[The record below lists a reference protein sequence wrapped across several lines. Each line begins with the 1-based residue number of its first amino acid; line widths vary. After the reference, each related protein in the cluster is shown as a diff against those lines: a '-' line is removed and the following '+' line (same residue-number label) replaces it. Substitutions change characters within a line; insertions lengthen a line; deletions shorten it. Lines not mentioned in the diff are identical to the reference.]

1 MSHGL
6 SSQGRILVTGV
17 TGYIGG
23 QLLLRLLDE
32 DYAVRVLVRDAA
44 RIEGRWW
51 RDRVEVAVGDV
62 LKPETLPAALAG
74 IDATY
79 YNIHSLY
86 AGTDFHDM
94 DLVAGRNFAQA
105 AQAAGV
111 QHIIYLGGLGNPQ
124 DTLSPHLHSRQQ
136 TGAALREGS
145 VPVTEYRAAIIIGSG
160 SGSFEMIRYLTERI
174 PLLVSP
180 RWVFSK
186 IQPIAIGDVLDY
198 LVGALQVPESKGR
211 IMEIGGPNI
220 MSYADTMM
228 EYAKV
233 RGLRRAVLPVPALTP
248 TLSSHWVGWVTP
260 ISARLA
266 RPLIE
271 GVHNEVIVRDTTAAT
286 MFPDIRPMDYHSAV
300 ELALS
305 DLGPQSVDTAWM
317 DAQVTLDERGEGLQ
331 VERREGLY
339 IRRQYR
345 TVESSPECVFGV
357 FAGLGGDCGW
367 LRFEWAWR
375 LRGWVDRLVGGVGFR
390 CGRRDPSEVQVGDVV
405 DFMRVE
411 AIEAGKMLRLRYEGK
426 MPGRFW
432 LQFEAQPQD
441 DGRTQLVQT
450 LFVETKG
457 LLGLLYWYAAYPAH
471 AVIFSALLRAV
482 SQEAEECSAALR
494 EIPGPQAKGAQ
505 V

>member
-1 MSHGL
+1 MSRGP
-6 SSQGRILVTGV
+6 ILVTGA

-23 QLLLRLLDE
+23 ELLPRLLSEGYD
-32 DYAVRVLVRDAA
+32 VRVLVRDQA

-51 RDRVEVAVGDV
+51 RDRVDVVEGDV
-62 LKPETLPAALAG
+62 LKPETLPTALEG
-74 IDATY
+74 IDVAY

-86 AGTDFHDM
+86 AGSGFHELDA
-94 DLVAGRNFAQA
+94 VAAGNFAQA
-105 AQAAGV
+105 ATEAGV
-111 QHIIYLGGLGNPQ
+111 GRVIYLGGLGNPQ
-124 DTLSPHLHSRQQ
+124 DKLSPHLHSRQE
-136 TGAALREGS
+136 TGAVLREGR
-145 VPVTEYRAAIIIGSG
+145 VPVTEFRAAIIIGSG

-186 IQPIAIGDVLDY
+186 IQPIAIGDVVDY
-198 LVGALQVPESKGR
+198 LVGALEVSESIGQ
-211 IMEIGGPNI
+211 IVEIGGPDV

-228 EYAKV
+228 EYARV

-271 GVHNEVIVRDTTAAT
+271 GVHNEVVVRDGKAGE
-286 MFPDIRPMDYHSAV
+286 MFPEIRPMNYRAAV
-300 ELALS
+300 ELALA
-305 DLGPQSVDTAWM
+305 DLGPGSVDTSWM
-317 DAQVTLDERGEGLQ
+317 DGQVALNDRGEGLQ

-345 TVESSPECVFGV
+345 TVEATPQCVYGV
-357 FAGLGGDCGW
+357 AAGLGGDCGW
-367 LRFEWAWR
+367 LRFNWAWR

-390 CGRRDPSEVQVGDVV
+390 CGRRDPHDLQVGDAV

-411 AIEAGKMLRLRYEGK
+411 AVEPGQMLRLRFEGK

-432 LQFEAQPQD
+432 LQFEVQPLSD
-441 DGRTQLVQT
+441 SRSRLVQT
-450 LFVETKG
+450 LYVETKG
-457 LLGLLYWYAAYPAH
+457 LLGLLYWYVAYPAH
-471 AVIFSALLRAV
+471 AIIFSALLRAV
-482 SQEAEECSAALR
+482 SAEAEECAAALGD
-494 EIPGPQAKGAQ
+494 GPLLSAGGTR
-505 V
+505 VP